1 AAEPLSF
8 RKAEKSLLAICGST
22 ASFGRIR
29 RNISSATAQRV
40 QPGTVA
46 ARLTSRHFGCRVGSR
61 NLSQLVKRRST
72 NRSVRRYRSF
82 LFDQLKTASTAGT
95 AIVQREERRC
105 QSWRCV

>member
-1 AAEPLSF
+1 CVKFAAGEPLSF
-8 RKAEKSLLAICGST
+8 RKAEKSLLATCGST
-22 ASFGRIR
+22 ASFGRR

-61 NLSQLVKRRST
+61 NLSQLVKRRSP

-82 LFDQLKTASTAGT
+82 PFDQLKTASTAGT
-95 AIVQREERRC
+95 AIV
-105 QSWRCV
+105 STD